1 MDPQSS
7 PQGSPRGS
15 ISAPADQAAQAQL
28 QQMRLEMQNMY
39 AAMQLQLQQQAQAAV
54 AAAQQAAPV
63 AHAQAARAPE
73 LPKIKSPSTFS
84 GAMGF
89 TVDDWL
95 REQKQQFSYYGAAKF
110 PDDASK
116 IRFAVAH
123 FAGAATMWWEHQPAC
138 VSWAEF
144 EQRLHDRFRP
154 VHSAMLARQ
163 RLGKLRQRAG
173 QSVNQYVGAFQN
185 TLTPITDMGH
195 TDQVHHFTNGLVPAI
210 ASKVWEKHPT
220 TLVEAI
226 DAAVSIE
233 AMYNFGRAAAPHGS
247 RPYHGSSASA
257 PGADAMDLSMLE
269 VPEFGHGGLDD
280 EPTAAA
286 AAAAASHT
294 PAILA
299 MLEKMDARLNAL
311 SAATRQ
317 SKPFGGAR
325 SGTASTAKVAGLDA
339 AEIKK
344 LMSEGKCFRCKQPG
358 HMKNDLT
365 CPKHPSKNA

>member
-7 PQGSPRGS
+7 PQASPRGS

-39 AAMQLQLQQQAQAAV
+39 NAMQQQMQQQAQAAV

-84 GAMGF
+84 GTMGF

-95 REQKQQFSYYGAAKF
+95 REQKQQFSYYGPAKF

-163 RLGKLRQRAG
+163 RLGRLRQRAG

-195 TDQVHHFTNGLVPAI
+195 TDQVHHFTNGLLPAI
-210 ASKVWEKHPT
+210 AAKVWEKHPT

-233 AMYNFGRAAAPHGS
+233 AMHNFGRSAAPQGS
-247 RPYHGSSASA
+247 RPYYGSSASA
-257 PGADAMDLSMLE
+257 PTTDAMDLSMLE
-269 VPEFGHGGLDD
+269 LFGHGGSPEEEL
-280 EPTAAA
+280 AAA
-286 AAAAASHT
+286 ADAAAAVAPT

-311 SAATRQ
+311 AARQ
-317 SKPFGGAR
+317 SKPFGGTR
-325 SGTASTAKVAGLDA
+325 NGSQTGNTAKVAGLDA
-339 AEIKK
+339 ADIKK
-344 LMSEGKCFRCKQPG
+344 LMAEGKCFRCKQTG